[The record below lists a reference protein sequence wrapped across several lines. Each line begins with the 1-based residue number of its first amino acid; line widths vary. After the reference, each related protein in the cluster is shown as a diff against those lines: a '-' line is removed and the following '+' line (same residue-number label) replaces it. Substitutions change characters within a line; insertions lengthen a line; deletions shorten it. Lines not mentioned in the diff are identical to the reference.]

1 MSATKEQV
9 PQSNRR
15 QFLRGAGSGALLLG
29 SGAALA
35 GTTRKETADGCS
47 DRKFP
52 QYDYD
57 TIVIGGGYGGATA
70 ARDLQENGFKTVI
83 LEARNRLGGR
93 TFTSEFE
100 GHKVELGGTW
110 IHWSQPFVWA
120 EKERYDLPVVETPGG
135 AADTMIIRVDGK
147 PIIPTEAQLGEIMA
161 AFGMLSA
168 DARRIWERPY
178 DSASTWKTIEEMD
191 DVTVAQA
198 LAGMTLTPLQH
209 TVLEGLL
216 AGGAMLSAEES
227 SYIEFLRWWQLS
239 GSNLFGFS
247 DATMRYK
254 LKDGTISLINAMIE
268 DGQSEVRLSS
278 AVKRV
283 EDLGDHVRVTTT
295 RGEVISAAAVVVT
308 VPMNVVDDIEFSPA
322 LPAAMT
328 AAAKERHAA
337 SKFFKVY
344 MKVKGKLGNLFT
356 VTDSH
361 HAFITILTYA
371 EEEDYT
377 LLAAF
382 GHVDQV
388 DMYDDE
394 ALQEALRDYLPE
406 AEIES
411 SFAYD
416 WIMDPYS
423 QGGHGVYRTGW
434 FKKYHREFAQDAG
447 RIYIAISDYGEGWRG
462 FMDGAVGAGAKA
474 AERIN
479 KQFG

>member
-1 MSATKEQV
+1 MPKNKESSK
-9 PQSNRR
+9 QSNRR
-15 QFLRGAGSGALLLG
+15 QFLRGAGTGALMLG
-29 SGAALA
+29 SGAVLA
-35 GTTRKETADGCS
+35 GTSEKCEPGS
-47 DRKFP
+47 NRKFP
-52 QYDYD
+52 AYDYD
-57 TIVIGGGYGGATA
+57 AIVIGGGYGGATA

-147 PIIPTEAQLGEIMA
+147 PIIPTEAQLGEILA
-161 AFGMLSA
+161 AFEQITA
-168 DARRIWERPY
+168 DARRVWERPF
-178 DSASTWKTIEEMD
+178 DSNHSWEIIEKMD
-191 DVTVAQA
+191 DVTVDQA
-198 LAGMTLTPLQH
+198 LAGMNLTPLQA
-209 TVLEGLL
+209 TVLEGLV
-216 AGGAMLSAEES
+216 AGAAMRSASES

-239 GSNLFGFS
+239 GSSLFGFS

-268 DGQSEVRLSS
+268 DGQPEVRLSF

-283 EDLGDHVRVTTT
+283 EDLGDHVRITTT
-295 RGEVISAAAVVVT
+295 RGDTITAAAVVVT
-308 VPMNVVDDIEFSPA
+308 VPMNVMDDIEFSPA
-322 LPAAMT
+322 LPGAMVKAAR
-328 AAAKERHAA
+328 ERHAA
-337 SKFFKVY
+337 SRFFKVY
-344 MKVKGKLGNLFT
+344 MKVKGKQGNLFT
-356 VTDSH
+356 LTDSNH
-361 HAFITILTYA
+361 VFTTVLTYA
-371 EEEDYT
+371 EEDDYT

-382 GHVDQV
+382 GNADRV

-423 QGGHGVYRTGW
+423 QGGHGVYRPGW

-462 FMDGAVGAGAKA
+462 FMDAAVGAGAKA